1 MKPQA
6 QVGVQRAR
14 LIYVVGPSGAGKDSV
29 ISYARRVLGDGAD
42 YVFPRRHITRPPDG
56 GSENHEA
63 ITQDAFDRQ
72 CRDGQFALHWSA
84 NGLCYGIGSEINA
97 WMQAGQHVVING
109 SRAYLPEAARLY
121 PHLVPVL
128 ITIDPAVLRG
138 RLMARG
144 REDADQ
150 IEDRL
155 RRAAELG
162 RINHPALRTI
172 ANNGALAE
180 AGEAL
185 VALLRSL

>member
-6 QVGVQRAR
+6 RRGR
-14 LIYVVGPSGAGKDSV
+14 LVYVIGPSGAGKDSI
-29 ISYARRVLGDGAD
+29 ISYARRILGGDGARH
-42 YVFPRRHITRPPDG
+42 VFPRRHITRPADG
-56 GSENHEA
+56 GSEDHETV
-63 ITQDAFDRQ
+63 TQDAFDRQ
-72 CRDGQFALHWSA
+72 CRAGQFALHWSA
-84 NGLCYGIGSEINA
+84 NGLCYGIGNEIDR
-97 WMQAGQHVVING
+97 WMQAGRHVVING
-109 SRAYLPEAARLY
+109 SRAHLPEAARLY

-128 ITIDPAVLRG
+128 ITIDPSVLRG

-150 IEDRL
+150 IKDRL

-162 RINHPALRTI
+162 RIDHPALRTI
-172 ANNGALAE
+172 ANNGALDE